1 MKIPR
6 SFEEILEHFGGL
18 IDDVTARLLENYA
31 KGKAVKVSKALNKSG
46 RVVVEGKVQR
56 VFPVRHFDKN
66 GRKGKVGSI
75 IIEDDQKVRVN
86 FWNEAAEII
95 EAGDIV
101 EGVRVKLRGHSRNGE
116 IHVNSLSEV
125 EVFLDFLSVS
135 ELAEKEGERVNVK
148 GFVTGLGEPEKAR
161 EIYISDETGRVRVL
175 LENESFYFAVDIGTY
190 VEIYNAL
197 IRDGAVYVD
206 RNSRFIVG
214 E

>member
-1 MKIPR
+1 MKIPK

-18 IDDVTARLLENYA
+18 IDEVTARLLESYA
-31 KGKAVKVSKALNKSG
+31 EGKAVKVSEALSKSG
-46 RVVVEGKVQR
+46 RVVVEGKVVR

-75 IIEDDQKVRVN
+75 IIEDDQTVRVN
-86 FWNEAAEII
+86 FWNEAAEVI

-101 EGVRVKLRGHSRNGE
+101 EGVRVKLRGYSRGGE
-116 IHVNSLSEV
+116 IHINSLSEV
-125 EVFLDFLSVS
+125 EVFLDFVSVS

-148 GFVTGLGEPEKAR
+148 GFVSGLGEPEKAR
-161 EIYISDETGRVRVL
+161 EIYISDETGRARIL

-197 IRDGAVYVD
+197 IRDGTIYVD